1 MSLSVFETPVFF
13 RRMDW
18 RAFFCVRYVLLFAQ
32 TSAILEL
39 FTQTRSWIKGEK
51 TNSYQKQYADALR
64 MAIKRKTKKDA
75 DEWLDQQKVP
85 DGKTRIAM
93 KKAYIEGR
101 LSNLT
106 DESIVSLYE
115 IMDSIY
121 MSDLTECRGEEST
134 EEILEKLYDVQVK

>member
-1 MSLSVFETPVFF
+1 MNYKE
-13 RRMDW
+13 
-18 RAFFCVRYVLLFAQ
+18 
-32 TSAILEL
+32 
-39 FTQTRSWIKGEK
+39 KK

-75 DEWLDQQKVP
+75 DEWLDQQKIS

-106 DESIVSLYE
+106 DESLVSLYE

-121 MSDLTECRGEEST
+121 MSDRTEYRGEEST

>member
-1 MSLSVFETPVFF
+1 M
-13 RRMDW
+13 
-18 RAFFCVRYVLLFAQ
+18 
-32 TSAILEL
+32 
-39 FTQTRSWIKGEK
+39 
-51 TNSYQKQYADALR
+51 NSYQKQYADALR

-93 KKAYIEGR
+93 KKAYIEGC

-121 MSDLTECRGEEST
+121 MSDRTEYRGEEAT

>member
-1 MSLSVFETPVFF
+1 MSLSVFETPVFSLYGLAGVF
-13 RRMDW
+13 
-18 RAFFCVRYVLLFAQ
+18 LFALRFAFCSNISY
-32 TSAILEL
+32 TG
-39 FTQTRSWIKGEK
+39 TVHTNTSWIKGEK

-121 MSDLTECRGEEST
+121 MSDRTECRGEEST

>member
-1 MSLSVFETPVFF
+1 MSLSVFETPVFSSYGL
-13 RRMDW
+13 
-18 RAFFCVRYVLLFAQ
+18 AGVFCLRYVLLFVQ
-32 TSAILEL
+32 TLAILEL
-39 FTQTRSWIKGEK
+39 FTQTRLGLKEK
-51 TNSYQKQYADALR
+51 MNSYQKQYADALR

-75 DEWLDQQKVP
+75 DEWLDQQKVS

-121 MSDLTECRGEEST
+121 MPDRTECRGEEST

>member
-13 RRMDW
+13 VVWIGGR
-18 RAFFCVRYVLLFAQ
+18 FCVRYVLLFVQ
-32 TSAILEL
+32 TLAILEL
-39 FTQTRSWIKGEK
+39 FTQTRLGVKK
-51 TNSYQKQYADALR
+51 KMNSYQKQYADALR

-93 KKAYIEGR
+93 KKAYIEGC

-121 MSDLTECRGEEST
+121 MSDRTEYRGEEST

>member
-1 MSLSVFETPVFF
+1 M
-13 RRMDW
+13 
-18 RAFFCVRYVLLFAQ
+18 
-32 TSAILEL
+32 
-39 FTQTRSWIKGEK
+39 
-51 TNSYQKQYADALR
+51 NSYQKQYADALR
-64 MAIKRKTKKDA
+64 MTIKRKTKKDA
-75 DEWLDQQKVP
+75 DEWLDQQKVS

-93 KKAYIEGR
+93 KKAYIEGC

-121 MSDLTECRGEEST
+121 MSDRTEYRGEEST

>member
-1 MSLSVFETPVFF
+1 M
-13 RRMDW
+13 
-18 RAFFCVRYVLLFAQ
+18 
-32 TSAILEL
+32 
-39 FTQTRSWIKGEK
+39 
-51 TNSYQKQYADALR
+51 NSYQKQYADALR

-75 DEWLDQQKVP
+75 DEWLDQQKVS

-121 MSDLTECRGEEST
+121 MSDRTEYRGEEST
-134 EEILEKLYDVQVK
+134 EEILEKLYDVQVKYLRQTERKKKYNDHFDHSQRIARLRKEHLGAEACRFEYGNRQLGRFA

>member
-1 MSLSVFETPVFF
+1 M
-13 RRMDW
+13 
-18 RAFFCVRYVLLFAQ
+18 
-32 TSAILEL
+32 
-39 FTQTRSWIKGEK
+39 
-51 TNSYQKQYADALR
+51 NSYQKQYADALR

-93 KKAYIEGR
+93 KIAYIEGC

-121 MSDLTECRGEEST
+121 MSDRTEYRGGRIHRGNTGKTVRRSG
-134 EEILEKLYDVQVK
+134 

>member
-1 MSLSVFETPVFF
+1 M
-13 RRMDW
+13 
-18 RAFFCVRYVLLFAQ
+18 
-32 TSAILEL
+32 
-39 FTQTRSWIKGEK
+39 
-51 TNSYQKQYADALR
+51 NSYQKQYADALR

-75 DEWLDQQKVP
+75 DQWLQQKVP

-121 MSDLTECRGEEST
+121 MSDRTEYRGEEST

>member
-1 MSLSVFETPVFF
+1 
-13 RRMDW
+13 MDW
-18 RAFFCVRYVLLFAQ
+18 RAFFYVRYVLLFAQ

-39 FTQTRSWIKGEK
+39 FTQTRLGLKEK
-51 TNSYQKQYADALR
+51 KRT
-64 MAIKRKTKKDA
+64 AIRSNTQTLYVWRLNARRKKDA

-121 MSDLTECRGEEST
+121 MSDRTECRGEEST

>member
-1 MSLSVFETPVFF
+1 MFLKRPFF
-13 RRMDW
+13 SSYGL
-18 RAFFCVRYVLLFAQ
+18 AGVFCVRYVLLFAQ

-39 FTQTRSWIKGEK
+39 FTQTRLRLKEKK

-75 DEWLDQQKVP
+75 DEWLDRQKVP

-121 MSDLTECRGEEST
+121 MSDRTECRGEEST

>member
-1 MSLSVFETPVFF
+1 M
-13 RRMDW
+13 
-18 RAFFCVRYVLLFAQ
+18 
-32 TSAILEL
+32 
-39 FTQTRSWIKGEK
+39 
-51 TNSYQKQYADALR
+51 NSYQKQYADALR
-64 MAIKRKTKKDA
+64 MAIKRNTKKDA
-75 DEWLDQQKVP
+75 DEWLDQQKVS

-106 DESIVSLYE
+106 DESLVSLYE

-121 MSDLTECRGEEST
+121 MSDRTEYRGEEST

>member
-1 MSLSVFETPVFF
+1 M
-13 RRMDW
+13 
-18 RAFFCVRYVLLFAQ
+18 
-32 TSAILEL
+32 
-39 FTQTRSWIKGEK
+39 
-51 TNSYQKQYADALR
+51 NSYQKQYADALR

-75 DEWLDQQKVP
+75 DEWLDQQKVS
-85 DGKTRIAM
+85 DEKTRIAM
-93 KKAYIEGR
+93 KKAYIEGC

-121 MSDLTECRGEEST
+121 MPDRTECRGEEST